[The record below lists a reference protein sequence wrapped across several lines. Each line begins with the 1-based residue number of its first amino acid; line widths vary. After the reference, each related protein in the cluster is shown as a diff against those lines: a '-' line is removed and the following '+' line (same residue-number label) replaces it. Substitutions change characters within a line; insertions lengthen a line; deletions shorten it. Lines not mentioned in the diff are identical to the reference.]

1 MLNVEILDI
10 FLAQQ
15 LCGKLFRFNNGAASV
30 ITRFVPDQ
38 SFVRSTSQPTL
49 SLSMQ
54 AEDAAQQ
61 MAFWNDITHNSALN
75 GVDGRLPVFFQNMLP
90 EGVFRTQLAP
100 ERGCKE
106 SDHFALLAACGL
118 DLPGAMTALPAHV
131 SRDELAQLVTQ
142 GNDALEMSVTADP
155 LPLGVSISGMQPKL
169 GLIEH
174 GGRYVAR
181 RRDGMTRIIGKLPQ
195 ADRPLLPEVEH
206 LSLSLASAAGATV
219 CEHQL
224 VSLAKLDF
232 SHHFTLGGSSQ
243 FLAVTRFDRAG
254 DRRIHCEDFAQALA
268 VDPQNKYM
276 GATYTA
282 MAALMMRHPATL
294 GIPAVHELLRLIS
307 INELMGNYDG
317 HLKNFCLI
325 YPDGH
330 HPVLAP
336 AFDIVAWSV
345 YIGGQ
350 GNGLAMYRDADPQLA
365 AQARKSTLSPYS
377 LRRLCNAANVP
388 EKPCSAVVRE
398 TVRKAQF
405 LWPSMIEA
413 SSLMALQKERLL
425 ERLRAHRFQ
434 NHG

>member
-10 FLAQQ
+10 FLANQ
-15 LCGKLFRFNNGAASV
+15 LCGKLFRFNNGASSV

-38 SFVRSTSQPTL
+38 AFVLSASQPTL
-49 SLSMQ
+49 SLSLQ

-61 MAFWNDITHNSALN
+61 KAFWNDVTHNPALN

-90 EGVFRTQLAP
+90 EGVFRAQLAQ

-106 SDHFALLAACGL
+106 NDHFALLASCGL
-118 DLPGAMTALPAHV
+118 DLPGAITALPAHV

-155 LPLGVSISGMQPKL
+155 LPLGVSISGMQPKV
-169 GLIEH
+169 GLIEQ

-181 RRDGMTRIIGKLPQ
+181 RRESITRIIGKLPQ

-206 LSLSLASAAGATV
+206 LSLSLASAAGANV
-219 CEHQL
+219 CAHKL
-224 VSLAKLDF
+224 VPLSELDF

-243 FLAVTRFDRAG
+243 FLAVTRFDRVG
-254 DRRIHCEDFAQALA
+254 EHRIHCEDFAQALG
-268 VDPQNKYM
+268 VDPQNKYT

-282 MAALMMRHPATL
+282 MAALMMRHPDTL
-294 GIPAVHELLRLIS
+294 GILAVHELLKLIA

-325 YPDGH
+325 YPDGL

-350 GNGLAMYRDADPQLA
+350 GNALAMYRESDLPA
-365 AQARKSTLSPYS
+365 AAKTRTSALSPYS
-377 LRRLCNAANVP
+377 LRCLCNLANLP
-388 EKPCSAVVRE
+388 EKPCTAVVRE
-398 TVRKAQF
+398 TVRLAQSM
-405 LWPSMIEA
+405 WPPMIEA
-413 SSLMALQKERLL
+413 SNLLPSQKERLL

-434 NHG
+434 

>member
-10 FLAQQ
+10 FLAGS
-15 LCGKLFRFNNGAASV
+15 LCGKLFRFNNGGASV

-38 SFVRSTSQPTL
+38 LFIRTQLPRTL

-54 AEDAAQQ
+54 AEDVQQQ
-61 MAFWNDITHNSALN
+61 MAFWNDVTHNTALN

-90 EGVFRTQLAP
+90 EGLFRTQLAQ

-106 SDHFALLAACGL
+106 NDHFALLAACGL
-118 DLPGAMTALPAHV
+118 DLPGAITALPAHV

-142 GNDALEMSVTADP
+142 GHDALEMSVTADP

-169 GLIEH
+169 GLIER

-181 RRDGMTRIIGKLPQ
+181 RRDGITRIIGKLPQ

-206 LSLSLASAAGATV
+206 LSLLLASAAGAKV
-219 CEHQL
+219 CEHKL
-224 VSLAKLDF
+224 VPLAELDF
-232 SHHFTLGGSSQ
+232 SHHFMLGGSNQ

-254 DRRIHCEDFAQALA
+254 ERRIHCEDFAQALG
-268 VDPQNKYM
+268 VDPQNKYT

-282 MAALMMRHPATL
+282 MAALMMSHPATL
-294 GIPAVHELLRLIS
+294 GIPAVHELLRLIT
-307 INELMGNYDG
+307 INELLGNYDG

-325 YPDGH
+325 YPDGQ

-345 YIGGQ
+345 YISGQ
-350 GNGLAMYRDADPQLA
+350 GNGLAMYREADSQGA
-365 AQARKSTLSPYS
+365 AQTRKSTLSPYS
-377 LRRLCNAANVP
+377 LRRLCNLANVP
-388 EKPCSAVVRE
+388 EKPCSVVVRE
-398 TVRKAQF
+398 TARKARA
-405 LWPSMIEA
+405 LWPPMIEA
-413 SSLMALQKERLL
+413 SGLTALQKERLL
-425 ERLRAHRFQ
+425 ERLKSQ
-434 NHG
+434 LSSG